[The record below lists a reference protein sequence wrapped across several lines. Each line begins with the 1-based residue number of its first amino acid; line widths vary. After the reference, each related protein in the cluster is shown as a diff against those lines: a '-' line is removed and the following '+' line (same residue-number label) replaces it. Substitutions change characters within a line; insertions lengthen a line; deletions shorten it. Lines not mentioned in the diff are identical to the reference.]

1 LSYPEHFALDGF
13 FSFNPYMVKKMVIL
27 LKLMTYWWLILI
39 VLVAILIALIQAKV
53 IAQKHNRRKKYFF
66 ASLSPQQCQKL
77 DDADIVY
84 EAANVAGQTGVSVRF
99 HDFQQ
104 SLQVLEAQVHETLK
118 ESDVLYRVIYSI
130 VAPERRLLLKRL
142 SFRGHFPV
150 REERIAAVVSNLL
163 WPIVK
168 QEIVVYGSGCGA
180 PEVEDNG
187 KFHLFLAPGI
197 NQEEWRSTVPASV
210 WSVATRATLKA
221 RDPDPQAL
229 PYVDFSNSF
238 SPCQLQGNQ
247 LHFLFDVLA
256 TACRDIDWF
265 ERLKRRFA
273 RKGEDHYLALLANCL
288 ACFVRE
294 VRIEQEIQAYISK
307 EGLAD
312 FSGQAMQALGFDEA
326 VPTSK
331 IPVKISGFSDGHRQ
345 IRGQAI
351 LVKLAQQVLGS
362 FCRTQLTIVNCRG
375 SISAA
380 ALAGAAADDDLV
392 IKFFSA
398 PLETRRVKMPDYYW
412 NSPAPIKTTVFSPS
426 PLGVPIIT
434 PEGHAVG
441 ELVGRVVYV
450 YSELIQSGTSEEALL
465 WASFLIEA
473 RKLLLQ
479 LSAPGAREA
488 VLEEMFAW
496 ECTRQ
501 FKLLEEKSPPSINQ
515 LRNDAESFASSLRA
529 AIASQR
535 SMHEQMAAPWMGLGE
550 EFDAIVAIPKI
561 VDVTVKDNQVVVMTK
576 TLYCKDTRSNVNHMI
591 GNFKIIIPAASS
603 DGLRW
608 LNQATFSRP
617 GGMNAPHVD
626 AEGKACLGNMK
637 EVFSKLL
644 AERQYAAAVEAAIA
658 FVEAANTDDTWGKN
672 IDRWP
677 RANLIGG

>member
-1 LSYPEHFALDGF
+1 MA
-13 FSFNPYMVKKMVIL
+13 IL
-27 LKLMTYWWLILI
+27 LKLMTYWWLVLI
-39 VLVAILIALIQAKV
+39 VFVAILIALIQARV

-66 ASLSPQQCQKL
+66 ACLNPQQCKKL
-77 DDADIVY
+77 DDAHILY
-84 EAANVAGQTGVSVRF
+84 EVANLVGQAGVAVRF
-99 HDFQQ
+99 HDFQE

-118 ESDVLYRVIYSI
+118 ESDALSRVIYSI
-130 VAPERRLLLKRL
+130 IAPDRPYALSRI
-142 SFRGHFPV
+142 SFRGQFPI
-150 REERIAAVVSNLL
+150 RKERIAEVVSNLL

-168 QEIVVYGSGCGA
+168 QEIVVYGSGCSG
-180 PEVEDNG
+180 PEVEDKG
-187 KFHLFLAPGI
+187 KFHLFLAAGLD
-197 NQEEWRSTVPASV
+197 QEKWRSTVPSHV
-210 WSVATRATLKA
+210 WSVPTRVTLKA

-229 PYVDFSNSF
+229 PYVDFSSSF

-256 TACRDIDWF
+256 STCPDIDWF

-288 ACFVRE
+288 TCFVRE
-294 VRIEQEIQAYISK
+294 VLIEQEIQAYISK

-326 VPTSK
+326 VPISK
-331 IPVKISGFSDGHRQ
+331 IPVKISGFNDGHRH

-380 ALAGAAADDDLV
+380 ALASTAADDDLV

-412 NSPAPIKTTVFSPS
+412 NSPSPKKTTVFSPS

-434 PEGHAVG
+434 PEGYAVG

-465 WASFLIEA
+465 WANFLIET

-479 LSAPGAREA
+479 LSVSGAREA
-488 VLEEMFAW
+488 ALEEMFAW

-501 FKLLEEKSPPSINQ
+501 FKLLEEQSPPSINQ
-515 LRNDAESFASSLRA
+515 LRSDAESFASGLRA

-535 SMHEQMAAPWMGLGE
+535 SMYEQMAAPWMGLGE
-550 EFDAIVAIPKI
+550 EFDAIMAIPKI
-561 VDVTVKDNQVVVMTK
+561 VDVTVKDNQVVVTTK
-576 TLYCKDTRSNVNHMI
+576 TLYCKDTRNNVNHTI

-608 LNQATFSRP
+608 FNQATFSRP

-658 FVEAANTDDTWGKN
+658 FIEAANTDDTWGKN
-672 IDRWP
+672 IDKWP